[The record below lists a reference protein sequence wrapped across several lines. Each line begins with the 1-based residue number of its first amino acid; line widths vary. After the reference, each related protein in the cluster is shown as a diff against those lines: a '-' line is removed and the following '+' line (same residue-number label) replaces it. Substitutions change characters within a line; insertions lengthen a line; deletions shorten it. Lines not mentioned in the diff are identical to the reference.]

1 MARYV
6 ASFAITAFFIF
17 TLESALAFLAPYSS
31 SSMSSRQAQSITTIA
46 KTSTAVQLV
55 PEQGRQLVA
64 FSQDYLSKRAKES
77 AHRASNLTNPRR
89 RQNHHPSKSSSS
101 SSSTSSNT
109 HHHRPG
115 IVAGLV
121 TRLLGQH
128 DHQGKERMMME
139 NHHDEQDVWN
149 RDNSS
154 ESEDHNFHPSDGFN

>member
-6 ASFAITAFFIF
+6 ASFAISAFFIF
-17 TLESALAFLAPYSS
+17 TLESTLAFLAPSSYYSP
-31 SSMSSRQAQSITTIA
+31 MSSRAQSITTTI
-46 KTSTAVQLV
+46 TTTTAVQLV

-64 FSQDYLSKRAKES
+64 FSQYYLSKRAKES

-89 RQNHHPSKSSSS
+89 RQNHHPNKLSS

-128 DHQGKERMMME
+128 DHQGKGRMMMMME
-139 NHHDEQDVWN
+139 NHHDEQVVWN
-149 RDNSS
+149 RDKSS
-154 ESEDHNFHPSDGFN
+154 ESEDPMEGFN